1 MSSDPQ
7 PPEPVDPPLEKLTE
21 RPHPLTPLIRG
32 WLVLVAILF
41 AVGREF
47 LPGRDNG
54 QFELPAIRW
63 IVLGIGAI
71 VLLAAVAGFF
81 SWYFTRFVI
90 DDEELRIET
99 GAVFKNSKRISF
111 ERLQSIDVIQPFAAR
126 IFGLAELRLEVGAGD
141 STVKLRFLT
150 RHRATRLRDYL
161 LARAQ
166 GEQAT
171 VADHQDTPD
180 ASAFTDARADDIVL
194 AQVTPLRLALG
205 LLLSTEWL
213 ISVII
218 LLGVLITTLAFDVTL
233 YALPGLLPL
242 ALGVASLVGRRVIAQ
257 FNFTLAQT
265 GRGLRITRGLTN
277 LTSQSIPLD
286 RIQGLRFSQPM
297 LWRATGWYRVDVDV
311 LGYGTNSDGENKSDA
326 SSMLLPVGDLDQV
339 RQVLD
344 RALPD
349 VDLDAIE
356 LHPSPRRARW
366 IRPFDGWTLRVGHDE
381 HVIMTQ
387 HGWPGRTRN
396 VVPHGKTQSVRLEQG
411 PWQRRLRLASVHV
424 DTTKGPVNLVAAHLD
439 PQQARELALTQ
450 LDRAR
455 TARAAARTAPKAPE
469 DATRNE
475 EQVLAAFGVPGATA
489 IGSGGESRV
498 FALPGD
504 GAVLRLYHHTHEAP
518 VEMSDQLRR
527 LYAFWAGTDL
537 GFAVPQI
544 RDAGQTAGR
553 FWTVD
558 RRMDG
563 GDFSGWLARADAE
576 TRRRGLVAY
585 LTAARAMARLPLPH
599 PWTDA
604 RNAPGVVS
612 PWARGFGRVLGPDL
626 RPYPTLAAL
635 YDAQLDHG
643 LTRTRERL
651 RQDLPDFDER
661 LESLRAELASR
672 DCAPALVH
680 GDFCPP
686 NVFVADT
693 EGGPVITGVG
703 DFSPH
708 TLVADPWLDVA
719 GAIIFLELETYPEAA
734 ADAAWLTEYAVDTEG
749 ADEELRRWI
758 GVYRRFYACYFS
770 DDPSIYPWCV
780 AQLNAG

>member
-1 MSSDPQ
+1 MSSEH
-7 PPEPVDPPLEKLTE
+7 PEPTNAPLEKLTE
-21 RPHPLTPLIRG
+21 RPHPLTPVIRG

-54 QFELPAIRW
+54 GFELPAIRW
-63 IVLGIGAI
+63 IVLGIGAV

-150 RHRATRLRDYL
+150 RQRATRLRDYL

-166 GEQAT
+166 GERAT
-171 VADHQDTPD
+171 VADHEDTPA
-180 ASAFTDARADDIVL
+180 ASALTDARADDIVL
-194 AQVTPLRLALG
+194 VQVTPLRLALG

-218 LLGVLITTLAFDVTL
+218 LLAVLITTMAFDVTL

-311 LGYGTNSDGENKSDA
+311 LGYGTNTDGENKSDA
-326 SSMLLPVGDLDQV
+326 SSMLLPVGDLAQV
-339 RQVLD
+339 RQVLH
-344 RALPD
+344 RALPE

-366 IRPFDGWTLRVGHDE
+366 LRPFDGWTLRVGHDQ

-439 PQQARELALTQ
+439 PAMARELALSQ

-455 TARAAARTAPKAPE
+455 VARTAARTAPKAPE

-475 EQVLAAFGVPGATA
+475 DEVLAAFGIPGATP

-498 FALPGD
+498 FALPAAATPGGTD
-504 GAVLRLYHHTHEAP
+504 GAQRDAEGDTQAGGEPSVLRLYHHAHEAP
-518 VEMSDQLRR
+518 VEMTDHLRW
-527 LYAFWAGTDL
+527 LYGSWAEVDL
-537 GFAVPQI
+537 GFAIPQI

-558 RRMDG
+558 RRMPG
-563 GDFSGWLARADAE
+563 GDLSGWLATGDTE
-576 TRRRGLVAY
+576 TRRQGLRAY
-585 LTAARAMARLPLPH
+585 LAAARAMARLPLPR
-599 PWTDA
+599 P
-604 RNAPGVVS
+604 
-612 PWARGFGRVLGPDL
+612 GFGRLLGPDP

-635 YDAQLDHG
+635 YDAQLAHG
-643 LTRTRERL
+643 LAHTRDRL
-651 RQDLPDFDER
+651 RTDLPDFDG
-661 LESLRAELASR
+661 LLDALRAELATR
-672 DCAPALVH
+672 DCTPALVH

-686 NVFVADT
+686 NVFVSDT
-693 EGGPVITGVG
+693 QSGPVITGVG

-708 TLVADPWLDVA
+708 TLGADPWLDLV
-719 GAIIFLELETYPEAA
+719 GAIIFLELESYPEAG
-734 ADAAWLTEYAVDTEG
+734 ADAAWLTEVAVEAEG
-749 ADEELRRWI
+749 EELRHWI

-770 DDPSIYPWCV
+770 DDASIYPWCL
-780 AQLNAG
+780 AQFA